1 MLISKYIAIVATAIA
16 IIASGC
22 DNIDSDDRY
31 QTIAK
36 PELPGVPRTLLIQ
49 EFTGHNCRNCPTGAA
64 AIKAIA
70 DAYPGRVI
78 TVGMH
83 PEGGGPNTA
92 PLGTQDFRC
101 NEAQVM
107 YLHYKPAGFP
117 CAVFGGVETSA
128 QTADWMTV
136 AIPFMSLEA
145 PLDISANTL
154 FNAENRS
161 ITVNYN
167 VEMRQSVKTQLSI
180 MVWLVE
186 NDIVGIQND
195 KGNYIMDYV
204 HNHVLRTSLNG
215 DWGTPLAL
223 NADGVPLAQYSP
235 LESFSGNA
243 TATLDPK
250 WVADNC
256 NIVVWVFNTTTK
268 EVLQAIEI
276 PITTAVDE

>member
-1 MLISKYIAIVATAIA
+1 MFINRYIALAATAIA
-16 IIASGC
+16 LIASGC

-31 QTIAK
+31 QTMAK

-49 EFTGHNCRNCPTGAA
+49 EFTGHNCRNCPAGAA

-83 PEGGGPNTA
+83 PEGGGSNTA
-92 PLGTQDFRC
+92 PLGVQDFRC

-107 YLHYKPAGFP
+107 YLHYKPSGFP
-117 CAVFGGVETSA
+117 CAVFGGIETSA
-128 QTADWMTV
+128 QTVDWMTV

-145 PLDISANTL
+145 PLDISANCS
-154 FNAENRS
+154 FNADTRNL
-161 ITVNYN
+161 TVNYS

-180 MVWLVE
+180 MVWVVE
-186 NDIVGIQND
+186 NGIVGIQND
-195 KGNYIMDYV
+195 KGNYVMDYV

-223 NADGVPLAQYSP
+223 NTDGSPLAQYSP
-235 LESFSGNA
+235 LATFSGNA
-243 TATLDPK
+243 SGALDTK

-256 NIVVWVFNTTTK
+256 NIVLWVFNTATK
-268 EVLQAIEI
+268 EVMQAIETQVI
-276 PITTAVDE
+276 PSVQ